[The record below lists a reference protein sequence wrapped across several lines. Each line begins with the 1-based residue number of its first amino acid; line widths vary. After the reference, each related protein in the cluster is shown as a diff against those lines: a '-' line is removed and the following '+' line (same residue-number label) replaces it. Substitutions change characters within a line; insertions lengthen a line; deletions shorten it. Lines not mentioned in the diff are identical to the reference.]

1 MRPNS
6 YESGYV
12 VKPIFLQATIASRCN
27 NSGFV
32 LFINMEFG
40 RGGHAQGSTV
50 GNDVVDSESS

>member
-6 YESGYV
+6 YESGYA
-12 VKPIFLQATIASRCN
+12 VKPTYLQATIASRLN
-27 NSGFV
+27 DSGFV

-40 RGGHAQGSTV
+40 RGGHAQGSSV